1 MNKLITFKFSFNKF
15 VISFQE
21 WQEIS
26 QVSDSDVFAE
36 DVALDCNCGW
46 CSGPCAVFGI
56 VLTWV
61 DQWAETG
68 FDLFSDISGSDVDF
82 AVFVSEI

>member
-36 DVALDCNCGW
+36 DVTLDCDCGW
-46 CSGPCAVFGI
+46 SSGPCAVFGI
-56 VLTWV
+56 VLAWI
-61 DQWAETG
+61 D
-68 FDLFSDISGSDVDF
+68 
-82 AVFVSEI
+82 